1 MNWKRWPEM
10 KAIVI
15 DDDMVS
21 GELIA
26 RFLEKTGFIELQEN
40 FTDPVKALS
49 YLHVHKTD
57 LIFLDIEMPGMNG
70 MEFLGAIQAS
80 PAQVILVTSHKEFAL
95 AAFEFKVLDY
105 LVKPFS
111 YARFFSAV
119 SRANSFDL
127 KKENGESREHD
138 DSVFVKKD
146 SSMIR
151 IRKSDILWAEAL
163 GDYSVLYTDKD
174 KFVLHCTLKVVEE
187 KLPPQDYLRVH
198 RSFIIKID
206 TIEKVEDNTIF
217 SNRKSIPI
225 GKSYREEVF
234 RRLKMF

>member
-1 MNWKRWPEM
+1 M
-10 KAIVI
+10 KAIII
-15 DDDMVS
+15 DDDAVS
-21 GELIA
+21 GELIS

-49 YLHVHKTD
+49 YLHLHKTD

-70 MEFLGAIQAS
+70 MEFLSAMQTS
-80 PAQVILVTSHKEFAL
+80 PSQVILVTSHKEFAIE
-95 AAFEFKVLDY
+95 AFEFKVLDY
-105 LVKPFS
+105 LVKPFT

-119 SRANSFDL
+119 SRVNRVEE
-127 KKENGESREHD
+127 KKENGEQQD
-138 DSVFVKKD
+138 DIVFVKKD

-198 RSFIIKID
+198 RSYIIKID
-206 TIEKVEDNTIF
+206 IIEKVEDNTIF
-217 SNRKSIPI
+217 SSRKSIPI

-234 RRLKMF
+234 RKLKMF